1 MNTLTTCIVDDDEVF
16 VMGVKRMLTRNNL
29 CTDILVFENGLKAL
43 NHLSSSGNVIPDTI
57 LLDINMP
64 VMDGWQFLEGFS
76 KVKPTL
82 GKPVTIYMISSSI
95 DPNDMEKA
103 KTYSDVKDY
112 IIKPITTT
120 DLQRIIVH

>member
-1 MNTLTTCIVDDDEVF
+1 MNTLITCIIDDDEVF

-43 NHLSSSGNVIPDTI
+43 NHFTQTGNAIPDTI

-76 KVKPTL
+76 KIKSSLNKPI
-82 GKPVTIYMISSSI
+82 TIYMISSSI
-95 DPNDMEKA
+95 DPNDIEKA
-103 KTYSDVKDY
+103 KTYRDVKDY
-112 IIKPITTT
+112 IIKPITIS
-120 DLQRIIVH
+120 DLQRIIIH